1 MVKYLFNPNTK
12 ALINVLN
19 ILLKF
24 NDQKGQ
30 LISAY

>member
-12 ALINVLN
+12 ALIKVLN

-24 NDQKGQ
+24 NDQKGN
-30 LISAY
+30 